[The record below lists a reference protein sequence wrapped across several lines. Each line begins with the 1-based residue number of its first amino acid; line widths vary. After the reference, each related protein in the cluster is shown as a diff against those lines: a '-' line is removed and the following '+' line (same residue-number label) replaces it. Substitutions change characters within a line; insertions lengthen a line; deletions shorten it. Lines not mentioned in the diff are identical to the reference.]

1 MVIGVANLRQRQ
13 QKHRFVS
20 YIRDHKLMM
29 DVSSLPEAQQQNQDY
44 ASQSYYDQTQIQSY
58 DQSYYYYYH
67 HQQQQQQH
75 HAYYQQSYYS
85 TAYQSLPHQQYPET
99 STLNPPGVSVSAN
112 EAAEIAGPGGA
123 QQARQQYSAYYP
135 GLNPAAAAALSQL
148 AQFAGT
154 MQAAE
159 GAMGG
164 MHTPVGGLLGIFYDT
179 LP

>member
-29 DVSSLPEAQQQNQDY
+29 DLSSLPEAQQQNQDY

-67 HQQQQQQH
+67 QQQQHH

-123 QQARQQYSAYYP
+123 QQARQQHSAYYP
-135 GLNPAAAAALSQL
+135 AAAPLSQL